1 MTTNTYSNSQP
12 TANILISGANGANGT
27 ELVKLF
33 AGQQMPVR
41 ALVRDASRAQ
51 KIALPGVEIVEG
63 DFDRPET
70 LSAALRGIERA
81 FLLAPSSERA
91 EKQQIAFVEAA
102 RKSDAKHIVKLS
114 QLGADSGSPQRF
126 LRYHG
131 RVEAAIR
138 ESGLAFTFLRPNLFM
153 QTLLNF
159 AGTIKE
165 KNAFFAPMGEGRVS
179 VVDTRDIAQV
189 AFVSLSQ
196 SGHENKIY
204 DLTGPGALS
213 HAQMA
218 EQLSGVLGRT
228 VSYQNIPPEAMR
240 ESLLGLHFPTWQAD
254 GLLEEYAAW
263 SQDEAAQIATGVFD
277 ATGHEPRSFE
287 QFARDYA
294 PAFR

>member
-1 MTTNTYSNSQP
+1 MTTNNHSNSRP
-12 TANILISGANGANGT
+12 SSRVLISGANGANGT

-33 AGQQMPVR
+33 AGQKRPVR
-41 ALVRDASRAQ
+41 ALVREASRAQ

-70 LSAALRGIERA
+70 LSAALQGIERA
-81 FLLAPSSERA
+81 FLLAPSSEQA

-102 RKSDAKHIVKLS
+102 QKSGVRHIVKLS
-114 QLGADSGSPQRF
+114 QLGADADSSQRF

-138 ESGLAFTFLRPNLFM
+138 ESGLASTFLRPNLFM

-165 KNAFFAPMGEGRVS
+165 KNAFFAPMEQGRVS
-179 VVDTRDIAQV
+179 VIDTRDIAQV

-196 SGHENKIY
+196 TGHENKIY
-204 DLTGPGALS
+204 DLTGPEALS

-228 VSYQNIPPEAMR
+228 VSYQNIPPESMR
-240 ESLLGLHFPTWQAD
+240 ESLLGLHFPVWQAD

-277 ATGHEPRSFE
+277 ATGQEPRAFE